1 VEISNIE
8 GHPDK
13 PVIRQILPIGHNLPD
28 VKPGEQLQQQRAEVF
43 QHVTT
48 DGSWRRKTN
57 QQIQEEKRVKRS
69 RLMWRFFIQ
78 AAICDMLNTSTCGVH
93 YETKIKVCC
102 HCCYC
107 YSSDSITGSGAS

>member
-1 VEISNIE
+1 MILKEFLHFTRDETRSRKDRIKQPSNNE
-8 GHPDK
+8 ARHGAAWAKLTDK
-13 PVIRQILPIGHNLPD
+13 IKL
-28 VKPGEQLQQQRAEVF
+28 KK
-43 QHVTT
+43 
-48 DGSWRRKTN
+48 GS
-57 QQIQEEKRVKRS
+57 QQEEKRVKRS
-69 RLMWRFFIQ
+69 LLMWRFFIQ